1 MNLTFTIYE
10 YEHYNNVN
18 GDLGKPTGES
28 WVWDDYFDPAQIKE
42 KEEPKFNNEGILL
55 EWSVEVEIDTEL
67 IENYEK
73 QDFMNPDIDTYPIAI
88 YEALSAPVE
97 AEKARLTLHRQRVKK
112 LAGAMIS
119 WGLTLAEDHH
129 DTFFDEEEHEGM
141 TQKEWWALVDDA
153 ISEADSWGPGV

>member
-1 MNLTFTIYE
+1 MNLVFTIYE

-18 GDLGKPTGES
+18 GDLGKATGES
-28 WVWDDYFDPAQIKE
+28 WTWDEYFIIPDKPT
-42 KEEPKFNNEGILL
+42 EEPKFNNEGILL
-55 EWSVEVEIDTEL
+55 EWLVEVEIDTEL

-73 QDFMNPDIDTYPIAI
+73 QDTNDPDFDTYPIAI

-97 AEKARLTLHRQRVKK
+97 AEKARLTLHHQRVKK